1 MLSYKEYLI
10 VLVIGGLSL
19 IGWFVHLYMII
30 SSMEGEFG
38 RVVIN
43 GALIDYNKHGELIFE
58 FILMLT
64 IITFTISSLI
74 YLYVKR
80 VDLTKD

>member
-1 MLSYKEYLI
+1 VLSYKEYLI
-10 VLVIGGLSL
+10 VLIIGGLSL

-38 RVVIN
+38 KVVIN
-43 GALIDYNKHGELIFE
+43 GASIDYNKYGELIFE
-58 FILMLT
+58 FLLMII

-80 VDLTKD
+80 VDLAKD